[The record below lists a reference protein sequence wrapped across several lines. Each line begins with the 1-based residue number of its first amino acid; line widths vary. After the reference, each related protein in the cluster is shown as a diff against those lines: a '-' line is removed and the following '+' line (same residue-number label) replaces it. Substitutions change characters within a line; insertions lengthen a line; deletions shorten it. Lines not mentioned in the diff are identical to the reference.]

1 MMEMQKNQMDEDS
14 SYQDYLGQKKFT
26 GSSLI
31 SPPKASRQ
39 RNNYMVN
46 TKSNASKSLFNTT
59 LTSSP
64 SGKRIPNK
72 TIDFSTNQYQ
82 MFEANKPNKYSNLK
96 PKLQGRGPGSPT
108 AKYTSP
114 YAQPKKKKI
123 VK

>member
-1 MMEMQKNQMDEDS
+1 
-14 SYQDYLGQKKFT
+14 
-26 GSSLI
+26 
-31 SPPKASRQ
+31 
-39 RNNYMVN
+39 MVN

-64 SGKRIPNK
+64 SGKRIANK

-123 VK
+123 VKKQSKLIKQDSNMQVAAELFASIV